1 MPSSSLVTA
10 APAPETGLERL
21 AAAASHASLV
31 LAMPFLLPLL
41 VLVLY
46 PLLGPPSPYV
56 REQSIQALLFHLL
69 ITVVGGGLL
78 GLGGLLASTIIGL
91 PLALPCWLVGGGVT
105 LWGWVISL
113 IATIKACQGVPYR
126 MPVVGGRQRA

>member
-1 MPSSSLVTA
+1 MLSSELQSSL
-10 APAPETGLERL
+10 PAPQTGLERL

-31 LAMPFLLPLL
+31 LAIPFLLPLL

-46 PLLGPPSPYV
+46 PFLGPPSAYV

-69 ITVVGGGLL
+69 VTVVGGGLL
-78 GLGGLLASTIIGL
+78 GLGSILASTIIGI
-91 PLALPCWLVGGGVT
+91 PLALPLWLVGGGFT

-113 IATIKACQGVPYR
+113 VATVKACQGVPYR
-126 MPVVGGRQRA
+126 MPIVGGFTRA